1 MAQQRK
7 RLKKLN
13 TWYNKEKENNLT
25 HGTTKKKIKQI
36 KHMAQQRKR

>member
-13 TWYNKEKENNLT
+13 TLYNKEKENNLT
-25 HGTTKKKIKQI
+25 YGTAKKREKYKFYFTRS
-36 KHMAQQRKR
+36 KGV